1 MPFENDVFINCP
13 FDEDYTPLL
22 EALLFCV
29 IYFGLNPRLAT
40 ERLEGGQNRLDKI
53 YALAKGAKYSIH
65 DLSRCRAK
73 EAGDYARMNM
83 PFEFGVDVGIRRTAA
98 DLPSEK
104 KFLIFENEPYETKRT
119 LSDIAGQDIEFQRN
133 DYLLVIKKTR
143 NFFVVEAGLSLPGA
157 GRIEGDYVTFLGWLL
172 KLKIHE
178 GHTAQEALSLPTP
191 ERLEAMRL
199 WIDVGKPAEFVF
211 D

>member
-13 FDEDYTPLL
+13 FDEDYAPLL

-73 EAGDYARMNM
+73 DVGDYARMNM
-83 PFEFGVDVGIRRTAA
+83 PFEFGVDVGIRRTAV

-119 LSDIAGQDIEFQRN
+119 LSDIAGQDIEFHRN
-133 DYLLVIKKTR
+133 DHLLVIKKTR

-157 GRIEGDYVTFLGWLL
+157 GRIEGDYGTFLGWLL